1 MPSFEVTMTDR
12 SIELVADAHAYQQEG
27 QMTTFFRND
36 EPRSV
41 VDSWSTRVFSVRTAE
56 IFKIR
61 RMDDASAAHPKQA
74 AYSTSPAIG
83 SRHSSLRPSAA
94 LRAVER

>member
-1 MPSFEVTMTDR
+1 MSTFEVTMTDR
-12 SIELVADAHAYQQEG
+12 TVELVADAHAYQQEG

-56 IFKIR
+56 VLKIR
-61 RMDDASAAHPKQA
+61 RLDEACAA
-74 AYSTSPAIG
+74 TSPYQTNR
-83 SRHSSLRPSAA
+83 SWPSPLRPSAA